1 MNKES
6 LVKEQVAY
14 QNIGEQISHELAA
27 KMVKNHYDKNSD
39 ESKSYV
45 IGKTIIDQILAQP
58 GCVAVRFFDAIN
70 ENGIKTLVY
79 VGIDSNGKNLLE
91 ITTVNDQG
99 KLAVTEGMSAD
110 RGQTNQS
117 WFS

>member
-6 LVKEQVAY
+6 LVKEQVNY
-14 QNIGEQISHELAA
+14 QSIGEQISHELAA
-27 KMVKNHYDKNSD
+27 KMVKDHHDKHSE

-45 IGKTIIDQILAQP
+45 IGKTIIDQILTQP

-70 ENGIKTLVY
+70 ENGVKTLVY
-79 VGIDSNGKNLLE
+79 VGVDSKGKNILE
-91 ITTVNDQG
+91 ITTVNDHG

-110 RGQTNQS
+110 RGQTNIS